1 MSEPSKL
8 PPLKKQFFDLD
19 PKGVSPDLYRPPTL
33 MRTTEWGGLTMLSLL
48 LASLFPPYFIQV
60 LVIAFFNAGG
70 LYWVTHLSEK
80 GRQRLV
86 DFEREFRQGYALEE
100 AHDYQAA
107 QQYYAALASRYQ
119 DVPTVAEV
127 ATRRID
133 YLKDLAAK
141 APAPKKPAPKKPAK
155 KIAKRPPARKRAK

>member
-1 MSEPSKL
+1 MSEPSK
-8 PPLKKQFFDLD
+8 PPQLKKEFFDLD
-19 PKGVSPDLYRPPTL
+19 PKEVSQDLYRPPTL

-100 AHDYQAA
+100 SHDYKAA
-107 QQYYAALASRYQ
+107 QAYYTALAARYQ

-141 APAPKKPAPKKPAK
+141 AAAIPKAAPKKHAK
-155 KIAKRPPARKRAK
+155 KAAHAPLARKRRK